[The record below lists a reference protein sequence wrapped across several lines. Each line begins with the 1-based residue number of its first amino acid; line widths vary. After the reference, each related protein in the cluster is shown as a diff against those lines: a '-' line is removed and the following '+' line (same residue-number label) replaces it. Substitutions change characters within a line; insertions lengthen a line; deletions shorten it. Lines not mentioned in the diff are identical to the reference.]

1 MSGTEYEELM
11 DTIRRTAARI
21 FEYAETEEEVCRL
34 EQAINHEIMYVADI
48 AQSERV
54 KPPSGWDPLGR

>member
-11 DTIRRTAARI
+11 DTIRRAAARI

-34 EQAINHEIMYVADI
+34 EQAINHDIMYVAAI
-48 AQSERV
+48 AHSERV
-54 KPPSGWDPLGR
+54 TPPTGWDPLGR

>member
-34 EQAINHEIMYVADI
+34 EQAINLSLIHI
-48 AQSERV
+48 
-54 KPPSGWDPLGR
+54 